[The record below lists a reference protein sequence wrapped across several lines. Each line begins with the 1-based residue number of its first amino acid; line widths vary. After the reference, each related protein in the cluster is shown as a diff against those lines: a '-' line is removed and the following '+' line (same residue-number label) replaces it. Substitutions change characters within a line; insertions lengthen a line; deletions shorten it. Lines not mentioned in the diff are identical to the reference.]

1 MAMVSAEQATIL
13 AWRRPAAQRPSPAH
27 STIQAR
33 LKHRIPHAGTVETS
47 RLCRLAPPLSSK
59 EATMPTAPTDDHSH
73 FPGLSWIGA
82 LLADP
87 GRAAMLWALMD
98 GSARPAGELTM
109 IAGLSPSAASAHL
122 ARLTEGGLL
131 AVEVRGRHRYFRIA
145 TPDIAASIE
154 ALANV
159 AQATAPQRAA
169 PRTARTVPVDMRYAR
184 TCYDHMAGELA
195 VRVFERMVE
204 HDLLTLDGDALE
216 ATSSGTAHLAD
227 WGIDVTGQH
236 TRRRR
241 FACTCPDW
249 SERRPHLGGALGAAL
264 LDSWTAH
271 GWVEQAQRPRILRVT
286 PAGHRHFDAF
296 LAA

>member
-1 MAMVSAEQATIL
+1 MA
-13 AWRRPAAQRPSPAH
+13 AALH
-27 STIQAR
+27 SE
-33 LKHRIPHAGTVETS
+33 PN
-47 RLCRLAPPLSSK
+47 
-59 EATMPTAPTDDHSH
+59 H
-73 FPGLSWIGA
+73 FPGLSRIGA

-122 ARLTEGGLL
+122 ARLTDGGLL
-131 AVEVRGRHRYFRIA
+131 ALEVRGRHRYFRIA
-145 TPDIAASIE
+145 SSDLAAAIE

-159 AQATAPQRAA
+159 AQLSAPQRAV
-169 PRTARTVPVDMRYAR
+169 PRPARTVPLDMRYAR
-184 TCYDHMAGELA
+184 TCYDHMAGELS
-195 VRVFERMVE
+195 VRVFERLVARG
-204 HDLLTLDGDALE
+204 LLTLHGTALE
-216 ATSSGTAHLAD
+216 PTPAGTAHFAE
-227 WGIDVTGQH
+227 WGIDTSAQKS
-236 TRRRR
+236 RRRR

-264 LDSWTAH
+264 LDSWSAH
-271 GWVEQAQRPRILRVT
+271 GWVERTERPRILRIT

>member
-1 MAMVSAEQATIL
+1 MPVTLNDEQN
-13 AWRRPAAQRPSPAH
+13 
-27 STIQAR
+27 
-33 LKHRIPHAGTVETS
+33 
-47 RLCRLAPPLSSK
+47 
-59 EATMPTAPTDDHSH
+59 H

-82 LLADP
+82 LLADA

-131 AVEVRGRHRYFRIA
+131 ALEVRGRHRYFRIA
-145 TPDIAASIE
+145 TPEIAASIE

-159 AQATAPQRAA
+159 AQVSAPQRAA
-169 PRTARTVPVDMRYAR
+169 PRPVRTVPLDMRYAR
-184 TCYDHMAGELA
+184 TCYDHMAGELS
-195 VRVFERMVE
+195 VRVFERLVE
-204 HDLLTLDGDALE
+204 RGLLTQQGSSLE
-216 ATSSGTAHLAD
+216 ATPDGAARFAE
-227 WGIDVTGQH
+227 WGIDMAGQK

-264 LDSWTAH
+264 LDSWSAH
-271 GWVEQAQRPRILRVT
+271 GWVERTERPRILRVT
-286 PAGHRHFDAF
+286 PDGHRHFDAF
-296 LAA
+296 LAG

>member
-1 MAMVSAEQATIL
+1 MPATLADEQN
-13 AWRRPAAQRPSPAH
+13 QN
-27 STIQAR
+27 
-33 LKHRIPHAGTVETS
+33 
-47 RLCRLAPPLSSK
+47 
-59 EATMPTAPTDDHSH
+59 H
-73 FPGLSWIGA
+73 FPGLSRIGA

-122 ARLTEGGLL
+122 ARLTDGGLL
-131 AVEVRGRHRYFRIA
+131 ALEVRGRHRYFRIA
-145 TPDIAASIE
+145 SPDIAASIE

-159 AQATAPQRAA
+159 AQVSAPQRPV
-169 PRTARTVPVDMRYAR
+169 PRPVRTVPLDMRYAR
-184 TCYDHMAGELA
+184 TCYDHMAGELS
-195 VRVFERMVE
+195 VRVFEQLVE
-204 HDLLTLDGDALE
+204 RGLLTLHGTSLE
-216 ATSSGTAHLAD
+216 ATAEGVARLAD
-227 WGIDVTGQH
+227 WGIDMSVQK

-264 LDSWTAH
+264 LDLWTSH
-271 GWVEQAQRPRILRVT
+271 GWVERTERPRILRIT